1 MIDRQDLKYIKN
13 ILELHNKDVD
23 LNDIYEI
30 MTALKEDD
38 ALTFYSKMFS
48 LDYKIDTKY
57 LLKVLTAAK
66 EHPDVERSLFDSF
79 SDNQIGA
86 KYALL
91 DAVDELRILN
101 EESTVVI
108 WGAWYGSILIP
119 ALQNKVQ
126 KIFAMDVDESPLKIA
141 KNRLFPDYGN
151 VEYVCDDVFNRCLK
165 SYKVA
170 DLIINTSCEHMR
182 PMKECEWFN
191 AERNRYINENCWF
204 AFQSNNMFGIEGHVN
219 CVNGMNEFK
228 SQLPI
233 NSKVYFEEEVED
245 TRGKRYMLVGKLY

>member
-48 LDYKIDTKY
+48 LNYKVDVAY
-57 LLKVLTAAK
+57 LLRVLTAAK

-91 DAVDELRILN
+91 DAVDELEILN
-101 EESTVVI
+101 KDSTVFI
-108 WGAWYGSILIP
+108 WGSWYGSVLIP
-119 ALQNKVQ
+119 LLQNKVQ
-126 KIFAMDVDESPLKIA
+126 KIFSIDADQHPLRIA
-141 KNRLFPDYGN
+141 KNRLFPDYEN

-170 DLIINTSCEHMR
+170 NLIINTSCEHMK
-182 PMKECEWFN
+182 PMREWKWF
-191 AERNRYINENCWF
+191 EHHKDVNEHCWF
-204 AFQSNNMFGIEGHVN
+204 AFQSNNMFGIPGHVN
-219 CVNGMNEFK
+219 CVNSLEEFK
-228 SQLPI
+228 QQLPKH
-233 NSKVYFEEEVED
+233 SKVFFEEEVED
-245 TRGKRYMLVGKLY
+245 TRGTRYMLVGKLYG